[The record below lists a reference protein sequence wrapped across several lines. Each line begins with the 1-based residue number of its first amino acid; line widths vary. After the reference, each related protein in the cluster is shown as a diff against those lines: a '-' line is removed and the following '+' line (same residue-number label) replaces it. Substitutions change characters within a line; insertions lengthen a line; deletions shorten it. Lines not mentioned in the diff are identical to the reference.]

1 MAGQADGTV
10 LINTKINTDGVKEGT
25 ADIQKTVVG
34 VKDSLKLL
42 PQAFKDLPNIVR
54 HGISS
59 ASKSIQNLSPRF
71 RNLQDDIDRYEDAL
85 YRAEK
90 AGYGLGDAPY
100 DKAYAGL
107 QKAKKAA
114 EDYKKQLSG
123 VYNNQKKTTKSGNK
137 MNKSLKNTEKSARGA
152 RMSVGRMLATSLLIS
167 TVFRAITTVASGLK
181 EGLDNL
187 AQYSSDTNKAL
198 SSLMSAMTRLKNA
211 FASAFAPLIQYVE
224 PALTSFINHLAQAV
238 TYVGKL
244 FAALTGKTY
253 FEQAK
258 EVQQDYA
265 DSLDKTSESA
275 EKASKTLASFDEAEV
290 LNFGDEEA
298 KEEELKPEDM
308 FETVQIGENILSVA
322 EKIKAALAGLFNPI
336 KESWLENGPYVLD
349 ALSYAGNSI
358 KNFAVDAASS
368 FMQVWNAEGYG
379 KAITDDILI
388 TFGNLVNTV
397 GNLVTNLDKAW
408 VSGNAG
414 TTMLRLLGD
423 IVLEVTGFFREA
435 SNSIMEW
442 SANIDFTPL
451 LTSFNTV
458 LAALRPVVGDVGDLL
473 LWLLDSILLPL
484 AKWGIEQAV
493 PTAFELIAAALRVVH
508 SVIQAL
514 KPLGEWLWENF
525 LLPLGQWTGSVIISA
540 LETLTSLLTR
550 FSDWIN
556 ENQEVV
562 QNATVV
568 IAAFFA
574 AWEITKMLSFI
585 QQSGGVIEA
594 IGRITTAIA
603 GSTIAKVKDIAE
615 TAILNA
621 MYAKDFV
628 VSMAKAAAAAA
639 KTTSGILG
647 LTAAVT
653 VIVSLIAVLAEN
665 WDKMTPTEK
674 VISGIL
680 AAAAAVGILAV
691 ALGAIGGAA
700 GAAVVA
706 AALAAG
712 IAAANIA
719 INAGKR
725 QVQSY
730 QSSARSR
737 SSYSPAAYSAVTY
750 SMPRLATGTVV
761 PPRAGEFAAILG
773 DNNRETEVVSP
784 LSTMKQA
791 LKEALLEA
799 GMTGNSGS
807 SGDVYLQIDGK
818 TFARLALPY
827 MQSEEKRVGVR
838 LVTGGAK

>member
-114 EDYKKQLSG
+114 EDYKKQLAG
-123 VYNNQKKTTKSGNK
+123 VDDNQKKSAKSGNK

-152 RMSVGRMLATSLLIS
+152 RMGMGRMLATSILFS
-167 TVFRAITTVASGLK
+167 TVFRAISLVTSGLK
-181 EGLDNL
+181 EGMDNL

-198 SSLMSAMTRLKNA
+198 SALMSAMTRLKNA

-290 LNFGDEEA
+290 LNFDEEKN
-298 KEEELKPEDM
+298 KEDELKPEDM

-322 EKIKAALAGLFNPI
+322 EKIKSALAGIFNPI
-336 KESWLENGPYVLD
+336 KESWIENGPYVLD

-358 KNFAVDAASS
+358 KDFAVDVASS

-442 SANIDFTPL
+442 SARINFTPL
-451 LTSFNTV
+451 LTSFNSI
-458 LAALRPVVGDVGDLL
+458 LAAIRPIVNNVGNLL
-473 LWLLDSILLPL
+473 LWFLNSILLPL
-484 AKWGIEQAV
+484 AEWGVEQAL
-493 PTAFELIAAALRVVH
+493 PTAFQFIAAALQAVN
-508 SVIQAL
+508 SVIEAL
-514 KPLGEWLWENF
+514 KPLGTWLWETF
-525 LLPLGQWTGSVIISA
+525 LQPLGEWTGKVIISA
-540 LETLTSLLTR
+540 LELLVSWLTK
-550 FSDWIN
+550 FSNWASQ
-556 ENQEVV
+556 NQEVIRYIT
-562 QNATVV
+562 TVIV
-568 IAAFFA
+568 AFFA
-574 AWEITKMLSFI
+574 AWKFTQFITGITGMLQKIPGLVSAF
-585 QQSGGVIEA
+585 GA
-594 IGRITTAIA
+594 LL
-603 GSTIAKVKDIAE
+603 GSISPLTVAVG
-615 TAILNA
+615 AIL
-621 MYAKDFV
+621 
-628 VSMAKAAAAAA
+628 
-639 KTTSGILG
+639 
-647 LTAAVT
+647 
-653 VIVSLIAVLAEN
+653 SLIGVLAQS
-665 WDKMTPTEK
+665 WDKMTPSEK
-674 VISGIL
+674 MIAGIL
-680 AAAAAVGILAV
+680 AAASAAGILAV
-691 ALGAIGGAA
+691 ALGAIGSFGVGAA
-700 GAAVVA
+700 IVA

-712 IAAANIA
+712 IAATTIA

-725 QVQSY
+725 EVQSY
-730 QSSARSR
+730 QSSARGAR
-737 SSYSPAAYSAVTY
+737 SYSPATYSAVTY

-807 SGDVYLQIDGK
+807 SGDIYLQIDGK

-838 LVTGGAK
+838 LVTGGTT

>member
-42 PQAFKDLPNIVR
+42 PKAFKDLPNIVK
-54 HGISS
+54 HSVSS
-59 ASKSIQNLSPRF
+59 ASKFIQNLSPQF
-71 RNLQDDIDRYEDAL
+71 RNLQDEIDRYTDAL
-85 YRAEK
+85 YYAER

-100 DKAYAGL
+100 DEAYAGL
-107 QKAKKAA
+107 QKAKRAA
-114 EDYKKQLSG
+114 EDYKKQLLG
-123 VYNNQKKTTKSGNK
+123 IDDNQKKTTKSGNK
-137 MNKSLKNTEKSARGA
+137 MNKSLKNTEKSAKGA
-152 RMSVGRMLATSLLIS
+152 RMGMGRMLATSLLFS
-167 TVFRAITTVASGLK
+167 TVFRAISIVTSGLK
-181 EGLDNL
+181 EGFDNL
-187 AQYSSDTNKAL
+187 AQYSSNTNKAL

-290 LNFGDEEA
+290 LNFDEEKA
-298 KEEELKPEDM
+298 TETELKPEDM
-308 FETVQIGENILSVA
+308 FETVQIGKNILSVA

-358 KNFAVDAASS
+358 KNFAVDVASS

-408 VSGNAG
+408 VSGNTG
-414 TTMLRLLGD
+414 TIMLRLLGD
-423 IVLEVTGFFREA
+423 IILEVTGFFREA

-442 SANIDFTPL
+442 SARINFTPL
-451 LTSFNTV
+451 LTSFNLI
-458 LAALRPVVGDVGDLL
+458 LAAIRPIVNNVGNLL
-473 LWLLDSILLPL
+473 LWFLNSILLPL
-484 AKWGIEQAV
+484 AEWGVEQAL
-493 PTAFELIAAALRVVH
+493 PTAFRLIAAALQAVN
-508 SVIQAL
+508 SVIEAL
-514 KPLGEWLWENF
+514 QPLGTWLWEMFLQPLGEW
-525 LLPLGQWTGSVIISA
+525 TGKIVISA
-540 LETLTSLLTR
+540 LELLVSWLTK
-550 FSDWIN
+550 FSNWAIQN
-556 ENQEVV
+556 REVIRYV
-562 QNATVV
+562 TTVV
-568 IAAFFA
+568 VAFFA
-574 AWEITKMLSFI
+574 AWKFTQFITGITGMLSKIPQLVSAFGSLLGSI
-585 QQSGGVIEA
+585 SPLTVA
-594 IGRITTAIA
+594 IG
-603 GSTIAKVKDIAE
+603 
-615 TAILNA
+615 AIL
-621 MYAKDFV
+621 
-628 VSMAKAAAAAA
+628 
-639 KTTSGILG
+639 
-647 LTAAVT
+647 
-653 VIVSLIAVLAEN
+653 SLIGVLAQN
-665 WDKMTPTEK
+665 WDKMTPSEK
-674 VISGIL
+674 MISGIL
-680 AAAAAVGILAV
+680 AAAAAAGILAV

-706 AALAAG
+706 AALTAG
-712 IAAANIA
+712 IAAATIA

-725 QVQSY
+725 EVQSY
-730 QSSARSR
+730 QSSARGAR
-737 SSYSPAAYSAVTY
+737 TYSPSAYSAVTY
-750 SMPRLATGTVV
+750 SIPRLATGTVV

-827 MQSEEKRVGVR
+827 IQSEEKRVGVR
-838 LVTGGAK
+838 IVTGGAK